1 MINYSQTFGK
11 AIGVLIVASACVI
24 AISDCKAQMTMDI
37 SKLTCEQF
45 VVMRVAN
52 PHYVAIWLNGYYNGK
67 RGNTVIDVEQFKDNM
82 KTVKRY
88 CLYNNKGT
96 VMEAVE
102 TLMKPAR

>member
-1 MINYSQTFGK
+1 MISYMQTFGIVICFLI
-11 AIGVLIVASACVI
+11 AASACVIVASACK
-24 AISDCKAQMTMDI
+24 SQMTMDI

-52 PHYVAIWLNGYYNGK
+52 PNYVAIWLNGYYNGK
-67 RGNTVIDVEQFKDNM
+67 RGNTIIDVEQFKDNV

-102 TLMKPAR
+102 TLMKPAK